1 MHLYFPLAFAHRR
14 TVVAMLKKAATPI
27 TVSACIGRPQNIPGP
42 VPRRELL
49 RLLVRHILPKPEQA
63 RRCHRRTCLCQGA
76 YAQACLLRRTYILS
90 RILSRPF
97 LRCQRGRVQHRKSA
111 KASCPGAWLPYQK
124 LIQSGEMSR
133 RGKNGARFYPL
144 TPKGGKVG
152 DRGVILENPKSYP
165 LRPSIYLDT
174 F

>member
-1 MHLYFPLAFAHRR
+1 MHLYSPLAFAHRR

-90 RILSRPF
+90 RPF

-124 LIQSGEMSR
+124 LIQFSEMSR
-133 RGKNGARFYPL
+133 RGNSHAKFPRFYP
-144 TPKGGKVG
+144 GG
-152 DRGVILENPKSYP
+152 ILENSSHINK
-165 LRPSIYLDT
+165 T
-174 F
+174 M